1 MSQTNTLWK
10 VPGAS
15 HIAIKPPTCTHAH
28 GVLPSR
34 WSTRSAFTLI
44 ETLVALIIMVI
55 MMAAIGEVFHL
66 AGSTVRLGQAT
77 LSTMA
82 SVRVVEAQISHDFRH
97 FDTNEFLVIRQH
109 YYAPPWLPGVQY
121 TPGDEV
127 TYNDNYYLCIHPSL
141 VAAVGNTSGG
151 GSGGGGGPGGG
162 PGGGSGGGS
171 TGSGSGENPSTLP
184 LLWRELYIPPPA
196 DTGGPGGGPGG
207 SIGSSSGWTPSQY
220 PVWRADQ
227 LTFVADGHFQGRT
240 GSYSGSGS
248 SASLSM
254 SDYLTATKA
263 QIWYGQ
269 LTASYG
275 PAAADTGNPELPY
288 WPENSWNPSSIPNG
302 SPAALPSGET
312 AGQFFFGR
320 ECILMIPPGSP
331 TWGAGVY
338 SSLNGNGGYW
348 TAPDGETFYQ
358 TSSGLD
364 AAYDVGLQGGPGGG
378 PGGPGGPGGG
388 GGGSSGPQQTLAS
401 YLNSLAVSQGNINV
415 PIADPLCNRYGTVAT
430 PYDSTHG
437 ILNGCIR
444 MEPIM
449 LRGVPSFS
457 VDWTDGSIVPGSNP
471 PQLEWWGLDNSGLP
485 SSYESDLLP
494 GDDGCPETWVF
505 YSQNQQYWP
514 KALKIT
520 YLVTDRD
527 NRMQGGHFVTQIIY
541 LPH

>member
-1 MSQTNTLWK
+1 MNFCGFVSRHHRNEK
-10 VPGAS
+10 AFF
-15 HIAIKPPTCTHAH
+15 AH
-28 GVLPSR
+28 VNITVTQPRSEKSSR
-34 WSTRSAFTLI
+34 KHVGFTLV

-77 LSTMA
+77 LNSMS
-82 SVRVVEAQISHDFRH
+82 SVRVVEAQIAHDFRH
-97 FDTNEFLVIRQH
+97 FDTNEFLVIRQR
-109 YYAPPWLPGVQY
+109 YYAPEWLPGVQY

-127 TYNDNYYLCIHPSL
+127 LYNNNFYLCIHAGTTPVS
-141 VAAVGNTSGG
+141 AASTSTTS
-151 GSGGGGGPGGG
+151 SGPGGPG
-162 PGGGSGGGS
+162 
-171 TGSGSGENPSTLP
+171 TSGSGENPSTLP
-184 LLWRELYIPPPA
+184 LMWQELYIPPMA
-196 DTGGPGGGPGG
+196 NTGGPGGGPGG
-207 SIGSSSGWTPSQY
+207 SVGSSSGWTAGQY
-220 PVWRADQ
+220 PVWRIDQ

-248 SASLSM
+248 SATLSM
-254 SDYLTATKA
+254 SDYLTADKA

-275 PAAADTGNPELPY
+275 PAAANNGNPELPY
-288 WPENSWNPSSIPNG
+288 WPENSWNPTPMPSG
-302 SPAALPSGET
+302 SPAAVPSGET
-312 AGQFFFGR
+312 AGQYFFGR
-320 ECILMIPPGSP
+320 ECILMIPQGSP

-338 SSLNGNGGYW
+338 SNLNGNNGIW
-348 TAPDGETFYQ
+348 TAPDGETFDQ
-358 TSSGLD
+358 TSSAID
-364 AAYDVGLQGGPGGG
+364 AAYDVGLQGGG
-378 PGGPGGPGGG
+378 PG
-388 GGGSSGPQQTLAS
+388 GGGSSGPQPTLAS
-401 YLNSLAVSQGNINV
+401 YLASLYDNQGNINV

-437 ILNGCIR
+437 VLNGCIR
-444 MEPIM
+444 MAPIM

-457 VDWTDGSIVPGSNP
+457 VDWTDGSTVPGSNP

-485 SSYESDLLP
+485 SSYSADLLP

-505 YSQNQQYWP
+505 YKQNRADWP

-520 YLVTDRD
+520 YLVTDRH